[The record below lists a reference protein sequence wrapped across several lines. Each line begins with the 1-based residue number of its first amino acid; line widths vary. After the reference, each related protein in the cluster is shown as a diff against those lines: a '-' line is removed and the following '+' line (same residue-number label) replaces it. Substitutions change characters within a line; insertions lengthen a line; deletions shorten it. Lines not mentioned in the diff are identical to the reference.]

1 MYNIYSYS
9 CHNNIIKMPQFYVVF
24 FSVLAQHSWE
34 TSIWF
39 PWLHVGTNYCQL
51 FPANL
56 CYYWRIWYLPVQVKV
71 CYRGKLCSDCKY
83 SSSWPWNSNF
93 TDIYFSTTYIINFVF
108 SIIHY
113 HDLCSQVMLILD
125 ASPGRFKSKIIKLSF
140 AASLLSMQH

>member
-1 MYNIYSYS
+1 MIMYNWKDKVYYVSCWKIYIGKVRVSWSRWRIFTSYS

-93 TDIYFSTTYIINFVF
+93 TNIYFSTT
-108 SIIHY
+108 SW
-113 HDLCSQVMLILD
+113 
-125 ASPGRFKSKIIKLSF
+125 
-140 AASLLSMQH
+140 